1 MPTKLDRVQVL
12 FKKDL
17 FKKLK
22 LIARIERRSLSSMVG
37 AIVEDAIK
45 SKKYQSLLSN
55 AKANELLSKITE
67 SKSLIKEILQSQIIN
82 QLDFDSNSKL
92 KKLDEMLS
100 LISESKN
107 ESLVEDLSAEDLS
120 AEDLSAEDLSVEDL
134 FVEDLFVEDAL
145 KPHGLI
151 EEFESNTDYKIKKMK
166 EMLSQINKKKI

>member
-12 FKKDL
+12 FRKDL

-92 KKLDEMLS
+92 KKLDEILS
-100 LISESKN
+100 LISESKK
-107 ESLVEDLSAEDLS
+107 ESLVEDLSV
-120 AEDLSAEDLSVEDL
+120 EDLSVEDL
-134 FVEDLFVEDAL
+134 LVEDAL

-151 EEFESNTDYKIKKMK
+151 EEFESKTDYKINKMNK
-166 EMLSQINKKKI
+166 MLSKINKKKI